1 MDYKQS
7 KTPYLSII
15 AAMALIA
22 GVAHLQPER
31 NTIHVSIESSSH
43 SGHSVEVTGLQGD
56 SKTIFTTDKEQHNE
70 NDNDRYTFSIN

>member
-22 GVAHLQPER
+22 GIAHLQPER
-31 NTIHVSIESSSH
+31 DAIHVSIESAPH
-43 SGHSVEVTGLQGD
+43 SGHSIEVTGLQGD
-56 SKTIFTTDKEQHNE
+56 NNTIFTTKTEQRNE
-70 NDNDRYTFSIN
+70 KHSDSFTYSVN